1 MKLITFENKV
11 ATKTSS
17 ADRKNC
23 VTDDDINDI
32 KEAINENANI
42 NIYSS
47 DEIKIG
53 KWGDKDLFR
62 KKLEINYSDVT
73 ITNNN
78 LEIDLSPLNVDFV
91 MVDYTHSFYKKY
103 ISSGNNSYNS
113 YSQLNNIAT
122 HKSSL
127 SVMNNFST
135 QVSYYNDLP
144 KKLLLKIGSSVT
156 FDKLYLTLEYTKGE

>member
-62 KKLEINYSDVT
+62 KKIEYNENELTRSNQTISLDISSLGAEDVF
-73 ITNNN
+73 
-78 LEIDLSPLNVDFV
+78 VDFA
-91 MVDYTHSFYKKY
+91 HSYFLD
-103 ISSGNNSYNS
+103 SFEENNETINLHNAITRPDFRTSRLS
-113 YSQLNNIAT
+113 DILN
-122 HKSSL
+122 SSL
-127 SVMNNFST
+127 VLL
-135 QVSYYNDLP
+135 YNDQFEIRFFVGANYTFT
-144 KKLLLKIGSSVT
+144 KLILV
-156 FDKLYLTLEYTKGE
+156 LEYTKGE